1 MKKIITINNDRFEI
15 LGILPANKNYNPNE
29 LKNQWKAD
37 NILKN
42 GDKLYMVR
50 KLIEADFEDIK

>member
-50 KLIEADFEDIK
+50 KLIEAEFEDIK